1 MKLTIEEKKI
11 IYNVVEQYL
20 KAENISI
27 YMMDKRGI
35 LSKKTLNKI
44 LKKNYVSLE
53 EKTLKKILIFPNL
66 NKNEKDKI
74 KNILMS
80 KKQNK
85 NIKKSNNTITAKE
98 LIEEIIELKKENEK
112 LKEKFEKTFD
122 ILNKNF
128 SPTYNERLKV
138 NAFKTDFDTTTKIIP
153 LLWKLRDE
161 TSSLF
166 SELELLLEINSNDE
180 NIKMSK
186 GLKKV
191 GKDLIEIGKKIIKY
205 SEKTIIIDLEE

>member
-1 MKLTIEEKKI
+1 MKLTIEEKEI

-85 NIKKSNNTITAKE
+85 NI
-98 LIEEIIELKKENEK
+98 
-112 LKEKFEKTFD
+112 
-122 ILNKNF
+122 
-128 SPTYNERLKV
+128 
-138 NAFKTDFDTTTKIIP
+138 
-153 LLWKLRDE
+153 
-161 TSSLF
+161 
-166 SELELLLEINSNDE
+166 
-180 NIKMSK
+180 
-186 GLKKV
+186 
-191 GKDLIEIGKKIIKY
+191 
-205 SEKTIIIDLEE
+205 